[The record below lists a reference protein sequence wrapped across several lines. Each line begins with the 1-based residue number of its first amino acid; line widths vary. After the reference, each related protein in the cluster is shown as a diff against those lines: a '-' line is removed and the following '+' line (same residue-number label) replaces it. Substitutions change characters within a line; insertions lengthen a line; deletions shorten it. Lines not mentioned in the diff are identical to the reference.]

1 MDSTQATPSATPV
14 ESQAVEEIK
23 QRATVEDLLNL
34 SVKGWEDIAK
44 MDDAALAI
52 YLSDITNLEPKSDM
66 EVGQLR
72 GAKVEKSKAL
82 KDVEEDDDEE
92 NPIKFGANKKTKK
105 PKQPKPLTPSISADD
120 LAKELGIDL

>member
-1 MDSTQATPSATPV
+1 MDATTSDTQPPLVTNG
-14 ESQAVEEIK
+14 EEIK

-44 MDDAALAI
+44 MDDSQLAI

-66 EVGQLR
+66 AVGQLR

-82 KDVEEDDDEE
+82 KDVEDDDDEE
-92 NPIKFGANKKTKK
+92 NPIKFGANKKAKK
-105 PKQPKPLTPSISADD
+105 TKQPKPSPLNISAED